1 MLLSNR
7 LPMGTVDWSSRLAV
21 STGAVISRLE
31 VSCSKDALA
40 YPVSCLEIWK
50 SNRWDAG
57 TVPDVHVRC
66 I

>member
-1 MLLSNR
+1 MDI
-7 LPMGTVDWSSRLAV
+7 VDWISRLAV
-21 STGAVISRLE
+21 STVAVISRLE
-31 VSCSKDALA
+31 VSCSKDAPT
-40 YPVSCLEIWK
+40 YPISCLEIWK

>member
-1 MLLSNR
+1 MSNR
-7 LPMGTVDWSSRLAV
+7 LPMDIVDGVGRLAV
-21 STGAVISRLE
+21 STGSVISRLE
-31 VSCSKDALA
+31 VSCSKDAPA
-40 YPVSCLEIWK
+40 YPISCLEIWK